1 MVGVIGWKN
10 HALASGLKTKNQ
22 YMKTTAFC
30 VFEGVNSKPFLES
43 LGLDPAIFDPECEAK
58 SRKDCGS
65 PSGLDLDELVFRAP
79 SWAGAILKS
88 Q

>member
-22 YMKTTAFC
+22 YMKRTAFC

-43 LGLDPAIFDPECEAK
+43 LGLDPSVFDPDCEPE
-58 SRKDCGS
+58 SRKDSRC
-65 PSGLDLDELVFRAP
+65 PSGLDLDELAF
-79 SWAGAILKS
+79 
-88 Q
+88 